1 MDNNIERYNL
11 LIKDKGT
18 HGQPA
23 LNIHRNFGKSQ
34 NQLHNN
40 PPTSIFNFKRTNCRN
55 QRNRVIWAAH
65 SFEDLRRLWTDRR
78 LKYRFLKPGKIK
90 SAFYIIQH
98 LGGSV
103 PIQAVSSFVSDKPSN
118 SVHGPL
124 CAWISPSALCSS
136 ISLPSHL
143 WHKLLRALC
152 TTSGNFQKIIKKFN

>member
-55 QRNRVIWAAH
+55 QRNRVI
-65 SFEDLRRLWTDRR
+65 
-78 LKYRFLKPGKIK
+78 
-90 SAFYIIQH
+90 
-98 LGGSV
+98 
-103 PIQAVSSFVSDKPSN
+103 
-118 SVHGPL
+118 
-124 CAWISPSALCSS
+124 
-136 ISLPSHL
+136 
-143 WHKLLRALC
+143 
-152 TTSGNFQKIIKKFN
+152 

>member
-55 QRNRVIWAAH
+55 QRNRVIWTAH
-65 SFEDLRRLWTDRR
+65 SFEDLRRLWTDRH

-90 SAFYIIQH
+90 SAFYIIQQ
-98 LGGSV
+98 LGESV
-103 PIQAVSSFVSDKPSN
+103 PIQALFPALLAIKRVIPSMAPSMPEFHLLLFVQLFLCLPTCGTN
-118 SVHGPL
+118 S
-124 CAWISPSALCSS
+124 
-136 ISLPSHL
+136 
-143 WHKLLRALC
+143 
-152 TTSGNFQKIIKKFN
+152 